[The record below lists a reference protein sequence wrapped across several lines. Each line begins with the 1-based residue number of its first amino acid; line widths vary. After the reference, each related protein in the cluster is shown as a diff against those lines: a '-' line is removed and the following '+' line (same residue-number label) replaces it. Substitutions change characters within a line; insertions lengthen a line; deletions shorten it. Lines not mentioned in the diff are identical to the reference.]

1 MAGATALLLAL
12 RAMEMAPWHW
22 LFLFWV
28 VACLV
33 LNSLPTALFFS
44 WICGRG
50 NFKTKTLW
58 PVLIFY
64 LLPAIIA
71 EAYFLPEEI
80 RFRIM
85 VAGRL
90 DLQEEHYYEQMR
102 GQPFGEYYLMYDEEI
117 GFWVMD

>member
-1 MAGATALLLAL
+1 M
-12 RAMEMAPWHW
+12 
-22 LFLFWV
+22 
-28 VACLV
+28 
-33 LNSLPTALFFS
+33 
-44 WICGRG
+44 
-50 NFKTKTLW
+50 
-58 PVLIFY
+58 IFY